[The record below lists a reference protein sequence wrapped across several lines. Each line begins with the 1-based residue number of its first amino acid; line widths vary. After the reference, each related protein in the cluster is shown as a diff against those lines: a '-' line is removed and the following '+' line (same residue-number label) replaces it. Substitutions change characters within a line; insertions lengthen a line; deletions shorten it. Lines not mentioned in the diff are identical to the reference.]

1 MAKDVNKLRIF
12 RRGAFPVL
20 SRWAPKSKAMCPH
33 EREAQGDSR
42 QTQREE
48 GDVKV
53 EAEIGGR
60 IVIVLFSKNLRV
72 K

>member
-1 MAKDVNKLRIF
+1 M
-12 RRGAFPVL
+12 G
-20 SRWAPKSKAMCPH
+20 PKSKAKCPH
-33 EREAQGDSR
+33 EREAEGDSR
-42 QTQREE
+42 QTQRQE

-60 IVIVLFSKNLRV
+60 LVIKKKKRDSSFLQEFFFFLRV